1 MEITEELVSYVAE
14 LSRIKLDD
22 QQRTKMKTEIGALVE
37 YMDTLNTLDTDGIEP
52 ISHVFDVKNVLRQDV
67 VRDSYNREDL
77 LKNAPV
83 HTQEAV
89 VVPKTV
95 E

>member
-1 MEITEELVSYVAE
+1 MEITENLVSYVAE
-14 LSRIKLDD
+14 LSRIKLDEG
-22 QQRTKMKTEIGALVE
+22 QTEKMQREIGALVE
-37 YMDTLNTLDTDGIEP
+37 YMDILNTLDTNDVEP
-52 ISHVFDVKNVLRQDV
+52 ISHVFDIKNVLRVDDV
-67 VRDSYNREDL
+67 KDSYERSEL

-83 HTQEAV
+83 HTEEST